1 MKKNAPKSDPTAES
15 KPKPASAKS
24 QAAKT
29 SSAKAH
35 KPTGSGTLPPEA
47 QLVDEGE
54 LEGDVLEFVNAID
67 AYKRDKSRQFP
78 AWSEVLQIVKS
89 LGYRKGA

>member
-1 MKKNAPKSDPTAES
+1 MKKNSPKSEPKAEA
-15 KPKPASAKS
+15 KPKPTSAKAH
-24 QAAKT
+24 AAKT

-47 QLVDEGE
+47 QLVEDGE

-67 AYKRDKSRQFP
+67 TYKRDKRRPFP

>member
-1 MKKNAPKSDPTAES
+1 MKKNSPKSEPKAEA
-15 KPKPASAKS
+15 KPKPASAK
-24 QAAKT
+24 AHPAKS

-67 AYKRDKSRQFP
+67 TYKRDKGRQFP

>member
-1 MKKNAPKSDPTAES
+1 MKKNSPKSEPKAES
-15 KPKPASAKS
+15 KSKPTSAKAP
-24 QAAKT
+24 AAKG

-35 KPTGSGTLPPEA
+35 KPTGSGTLPPEV
-47 QLVDEGE
+47 QLVDESE

-67 AYKRDKSRQFP
+67 SYKRDKSRPFP

>member
-1 MKKNAPKSDPTAES
+1 MKKTAPKTESKSES
-15 KPKPASAKS
+15 KPKPASAKA
-24 QAAKT
+24 QAGKS

-47 QLVDEGE
+47 QLVEEGE

-67 AYKRDKSRQFP
+67 TYKRDKGRQFP
-78 AWSEVLQIVKS
+78 AWSEVLQIVKG